1 MKQLCVPESFFCF
14 VMPDVVFFKGRFFR
28 ATLCVAVFLMAPCL
42 ISEAGG
48 QETSWR
54 TARLERT
61 VNRRLPD
68 IESVFSPWEH
78 LGRMRVDS
86 FWVNPG
92 QRHVT
97 FFMHQDITHL
107 PLRYPA
113 IRSFENEIINRLGWR
128 FRNYSVSLW
137 ARGRLLYDFVPN
149 YFRTGY
155 MDVDTSRYREM
166 KETVPLI
173 RRPGSPPFE
182 AGLQDKHIALWHSHG
197 MYYDAG
203 LDRWQWQRARLFGTV
218 EDVFPMAMNLQF
230 LTPMLELAGA
240 TVFMPRE
247 RDIQSHEVVIDIEG
261 STGTSE
267 VIVQDGLE
275 SWQVVSPGFA
285 RRDTLFDGDNP
296 FLMGYSL
303 RIAASADTSSY
314 VRYIPDI
321 PEDGYYAV
329 YASWADSPE
338 PLTEVACRL
347 RFAGGEEFMLLNQQ
361 MARGTWVYL
370 GTYYFREGKHPEQGS
385 LDIYGYSEQEGY
397 VTADAVRF
405 GGGMGSVARRPG
417 RAQLAR
423 QRSVDDRGIMR
434 EPSSEM
440 PQTPG
445 ASTRPAW
452 KTSGHPR
459 YVEGAR
465 YYLQYA
471 GMPDTLVYSLNRG
484 MNDYND
490 DFQSRGEWV
499 NYLMGSP
506 LGPLG
511 HREET
516 GLGIPIDLSLAIH
529 TDAGVTQ
536 GDSVIGTL
544 AIYSARR
551 DEGYFPDGLSRLAS
565 RDLADLVQHQ
575 LIWDI
580 RQLYKPDWTRRA
592 IWDRQY
598 SEAWRPNVPA
608 LLLELFSHQNLS
620 DMSFGLDPRFQ
631 FDASRA
637 IYKGILRYLA
647 HKDGREAVVAPLPP
661 VELSMQVLA
670 GDSIRVSWKG
680 VDDPL
685 EPTATPTH
693 YILYL
698 RKEGEGFARH
708 TITGNTHVVMEL
720 PERGKLTGFRVSAV
734 NRGGESFP
742 SETLSM
748 VLLPD
753 DTPQI
758 LVVNA
763 FDRVSGPSFFD
774 TPGFAGIAWWEDGG
788 VPYQYKLTFTGSQ
801 YDFRRDSP
809 WLDDD
814 SPGWG
819 ASYADQEAQV
829 IPGNSFDFP
838 WLYGEAIRQAGYS
851 YASVSRKAFEQPGF
865 DTSPYSVVIVI
876 GGLQKG
882 VPHFRDRQQID
893 FRLFTP
899 PFIEQLSAFAAGG
912 GSVFLSGAYIGT
924 DMVRFDDEDASKFAQ
939 DVLGYT
945 WRTNHATNQGEV
957 MITDYARGLFPAQI
971 RFNAGFHPDTYR
983 VEAPDAIEAAGEHAF
998 TIYRYATGM
1007 TSAGVAYAGEHRAVS
1022 LGFPFESVPDA
1033 LHRSELMKSILDF
1046 LMIKPVE

>member
-1 MKQLCVPESFFCF
+1 MS
-14 VMPDVVFFKGRFFR
+14 DAVFIKGRFVP
-28 ATLCVAVFLMAPCL
+28 AILLMAVFLLAPYFVQQA
-42 ISEAGG
+42 SG
-48 QETSWR
+48 QETGFR
-54 TARLERT
+54 IRRLERT
-61 VNRRLPD
+61 VNRQLPG
-68 IESVFSPWEH
+68 IESVFAAWSH

-86 FWVNPG
+86 FWVDPD
-92 QRHVT
+92 QRHIA
-97 FFMHQDITHL
+97 FFMHPDVTHL

-113 IRSFENEIINRLGWR
+113 IRSFETEILNRLGWR
-128 FRNYSVSLW
+128 FRNYSISLW
-137 ARGRLLYDFVPN
+137 TRERLLYDFVPN
-149 YFRTGY
+149 FFRGDY
-155 MDVDTSRYREM
+155 METDISRIREM
-166 KETVPLI
+166 PL
-173 RRPGSPPFE
+173 RTPLVTRPGRPPFDY
-182 AGLQDKHIALWHSHG
+182 GLQDKHIALWHSHG

-247 RDIQSHEVVIDIEG
+247 RDIQSHEVVMDIEG

-267 VIVQDGLE
+267 VIVQDGLK
-275 SWQVVSPGFA
+275 SWQVVAPGFA

-303 RIAASADTSSY
+303 RIEASADTSSY
-314 VRYIPDI
+314 VRYIPEI

-329 YASWADSPE
+329 YASWADSPD
-338 PLTEVACRL
+338 PLADVFCRL
-347 RFAGGEEFMLLNQQ
+347 RFAGGEEHILLNQQ
-361 MARGTWVYL
+361 MAHGTWVYL
-370 GTYYFREGKHPEQGS
+370 GTYYFRKGKSPEQGS
-385 LDIYGYSEQEGY
+385 LDIYAYSEQDGY
-397 VTADAVRF
+397 ITADAVRF

-423 QRSVDDRGIMR
+423 QRSVDDRGIVHV
-434 EPSSEM
+434 PSEAR
-440 PQTPG
+440 QQAAG
-445 ASTRPAW
+445 ALPPPEW

-511 HREET
+511 NREET

-529 TDAGVTQ
+529 TDAGVTS

-544 AIYSARR
+544 AIYSAQR
-551 DEGYFPDGLSRLAS
+551 DEGQFPDGLSRMAS

-580 RQLYKPDWTRRA
+580 RQLYKPGWTRRA

-598 SEAWRPNVPA
+598 SEAWRPNTPA
-608 LLLELFSHQNLS
+608 LLLELFSHQNLA

-647 HKDGREAVVAPLPP
+647 HHEGRDAVVAPLPP
-661 VELSMQVLA
+661 RQLSAEVLA
-670 GDSIRVSWKG
+670 TNTIRVSWQG
-680 VDDPL
+680 GDDPL
-685 EPTATPTH
+685 EPTAVPTH
-693 YILYL
+693 FIIYV
-698 RKEGEGFARH
+698 RHEGEGFVRH
-708 TITGNTHVVMEL
+708 TITDSAHVVLEL
-720 PERGKLTGFRVSAV
+720 PEWENIYGLRVSAI

-742 SETLSM
+742 SETLS
-748 VLLPD
+748 LALFPND
-753 DTPQI
+753 FPQI

-763 FDRVSGPSFFD
+763 FDRISGPAFFD
-774 TPGFAGIAWWEDGG
+774 TPDFAGIAWWEDGG
-788 VPYQYKLTFTGSQ
+788 VPYKYKLTYTGSQ
-801 YDFRRDSP
+801 YDFSRDSP

-838 WLYGEAIRQAGYS
+838 RLYGESIRHAGHS
-851 YASVSRKAFEQPGF
+851 FVSVSRQAFEQPGF
-865 DTSPYSVVIVI
+865 DTSPYSVIVVI

-893 FRLFTP
+893 FRLFAPAFTKK
-899 PFIEQLSAFAAGG
+899 LSDFTSGG

-924 DMVRFDDEDASKFAQ
+924 DMVRYDDQEAMDFAQ
-939 DVLGYT
+939 YGLGYT
-945 WRTNHATNQGEV
+945 WRTNHATNRGDV
-957 MITDYARGLFPAQI
+957 MITDYARGLFPAEI
-971 RFNAGFHPDTYR
+971 RFNTGFHPDTYR

-998 TIYRYATGM
+998 TIYRYTTGL
-1007 TSAGVAYAGEHRAVS
+1007 TSAGVAYAGEHRVVS
-1022 LGFPFESVPDA
+1022 LGFPFESIPDA
-1033 LHRSELMKSILDF
+1033 LQRNELMKSILDF